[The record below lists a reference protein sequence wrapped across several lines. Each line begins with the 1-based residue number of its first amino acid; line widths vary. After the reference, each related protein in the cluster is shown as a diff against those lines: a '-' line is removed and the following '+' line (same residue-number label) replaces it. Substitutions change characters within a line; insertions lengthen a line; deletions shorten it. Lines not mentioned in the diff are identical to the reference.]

1 MKYDKLRCCIGSA
14 QMVKSVMYITCF
26 LSHLFSLS
34 YIPIN
39 ASAVAYA
46 GKNKERSD
54 KGRDYFLKGVA
65 F

>member
-1 MKYDKLRCCIGSA
+1 
-14 QMVKSVMYITCF
+14 MVKSVMYITCF

-54 KGRDYFLKGVA
+54 KGRESDYFLKGVA